1 MVDRG
6 SQPLND
12 ALALVAPGT
21 ALVQGSIE
29 KSNVEP
35 IMEMTRMIAIT
46 RSYSDVASILQQQ
59 GELRRNSLN
68 QLAQATG
75 TSG

>member
-1 MVDRG
+1 
-6 SQPLND
+6 
-12 ALALVAPGT
+12 
-21 ALVQGSIE
+21 
-29 KSNVEP
+29 
-35 IMEMTRMIAIT
+35 MTRMIAIT